1 MRCAVKPAVLTI
13 LLSLL
18 LFPASMP
25 VPRAQPASAASSLAK
40 RIAHTDPSRVRPS
53 PAVHGGAGHLEFT
66 ALLTAAGQDTSFYFL
81 HRGVIAPKSGIGA
94 HFHNQCEEMFVIL
107 GGEAQFT
114 IDGRTSTLK
123 GPAGAPTRM
132 GHSHGIYNAT
142 DSPLQWLNINVTVL
156 KGVYDAFNLDDPRV
170 NVSLDPIPPF
180 MTMKLD
186 RAALRSAPD
195 RDGVKGTAQYRRAL
209 GPSVFATT
217 WSYVDHLLLPA
228 AASTGGRSCPDM
240 PDLYYVL
247 SVGGTFTVGSEPAPV
262 RNGDALAIR
271 LNERQ
276 SFAAAGGA
284 PLELLIVGVSRDMD
298 SKVAMTMTPS
308 GGRGDRENF

>member
-1 MRCAVKPAVLTI
+1 MRCAVKPAFLTT
-13 LLSLL
+13 L
-18 LFPASMP
+18 LFLASMP
-25 VPRAQPASAASSLAK
+25 VPRAQPASAGDSLAK
-40 RIAHTDPSRVRPS
+40 RIAHTDPSRFRPS
-53 PAVHGGAGHLEFT
+53 PAVHGGAGHLDFT
-66 ALLTAAGQDTSFYFL
+66 ALLTAAGQDTHFYFL

-94 HFHNQCEEMFVIL
+94 HFHNPCEEMFVIL
-107 GGEAQFT
+107 DGEAQFT

-142 DSPLQWLNINVTVL
+142 DSPVQWLNINVTVL

-170 NVSLDPIPPF
+170 NVALDPIPPF

-186 RAALRSAPD
+186 RTALRSAPD
-195 RDGVKGTAQYRRAL
+195 RGGVKGTAQFRRAL

-228 AASTGGRSCPDM
+228 GTSTGVRTLPDM
-240 PDLYYVL
+240 AEIYYVL
-247 SVGGTFTVGSEPAPV
+247 SGEGTVTVGIEIAPL
-262 RNGDALAIR
+262 RDGDALGIR

-298 SKVAMTMTPS
+298 SKAAMTMTPS